1 MRKLLK
7 SAEFF
12 KLQNDLPNHY
22 YTQYKIG
29 VCYYYINRREE
40 AMKFMNEVI
49 KNKQYVD
56 EQLVI
61 NSYSNIGA
69 LQIEMGILNNNNKL
83 LENSKIYLRKSIKLN
98 RKNKNYTPLALNYS
112 LLAESYNQLNDKEMA
127 LQLLDSAVVY
137 ANKDANKSQEGFAL
151 IKKAHILNEKKQF
164 NKALNFI
171 NKAVKIYQTTNDIP
185 TKIYAFVEKKKL
197 LVSMKNYK
205 EANRISDSIYSN
217 SILNYD
223 KRFTD
228 GISEMEVKYKTA
240 QKEREILEQRADIAE
255 KGLQIQKRNYQ
266 LFGIIGFALLLGI
279 LGYLFYSQQKLK
291 NKQLIKENTLKAAL
305 QKIET
310 QNKLQEQRLRISRDL
325 HDNIGAQLS
334 FIISSIDNLKYI
346 SKNTSTEFKDK
357 LTYISKFTSTTID
370 QLRDTIWAMNKNE
383 ISISDLQSRTLS
395 FIEKAKHANDD
406 ANIIFVNE
414 IKSDISFTSIKGMN
428 IFRVVQ
434 ESLNNA
440 LKYAKATK
448 IIVHFTEN
456 ANNVTLTIKDNGKG
470 FDKETVSYGNGIQ
483 NMQDRMEEVKGTFKI
498 NSEINKGT
506 SIEITCKKD
515 RINKA

>member
-1 MRKLLK
+1 
-7 SAEFF
+7 
-12 KLQNDLPNHY
+12 
-22 YTQYKIG
+22 
-29 VCYYYINRREE
+29 
-40 AMKFMNEVI
+40 
-49 KNKQYVD
+49 
-56 EQLVI
+56 
-61 NSYSNIGA
+61 
-69 LQIEMGILNNNNKL
+69 
-83 LENSKIYLRKSIKLN
+83 
-98 RKNKNYTPLALNYS
+98 
-112 LLAESYNQLNDKEMA
+112 MA

-164 NKALNFI
+164 NKALKFI

-223 KRFTD
+223 KRFTE

-240 QKEREILEQRADIAE
+240 EKEREILEQRADIAE

-266 LFGIIGFALLLGI
+266 LFGIIGFALLLGV

-291 NKQLIKENTLKAAL
+291 NKQLIKENALKSAL

-346 SKNTSTEFKDK
+346 SKNTSVEFKDK

-383 ISISDLQSRTLS
+383 ISISDLQSRILS
-395 FIEKAKHANDD
+395 FIEKAKHANND
-406 ANIIFVNE
+406 ANIIFENE
-414 IKSDISFTSIKGMN
+414 IESDITFTSIKGMN

-440 LKYAKATK
+440 LKYANASK
-448 IIVHFTEN
+448 IIVRFTEN
-456 ANNVTLTIKDNGKG
+456 TNNVSLIIKDSGKG

-483 NMQDRMEEVKGTFKI
+483 NMQDRMEEVNGIFKI

-506 SIEITCKKD
+506 SIEIICKKD
-515 RINKA
+515 KINKA